1 MFNIFSKKFFFPS
14 HFLYIAGMASFGY
27 SLLLVL
33 TAFIWGSGFVAQ
45 IEGNAF
51 GPFSFSCIRCF
62 IAAGFLALVFK
73 GLDALGK
80 SPRRPRSPAE
90 TKLLWKAGFFYGLAL
105 CTAMNLQQLGM
116 FLGTPAG
123 KSGFLTACYIVLVP
137 VVRLIL
143 GHRISTKTWIC
154 VALTTVGLYLL
165 CIKDGFSLELSDGV
179 SLLCALAFSFHIL
192 VIDKFV
198 NQIDPIRVSAIQFL
212 TIGVL
217 TIPLMLIFDLKF
229 PTLDVSTIATAFENT
244 RAVAGLCF
252 AAFFSSG
259 IAYTLQIVA
268 QDKVNPTIASLTM
281 SLESVFAVLAGWTIL
296 GEQLSARELT
306 GCAIMMVAIIAAQIK
321 TK

>member
-1 MFNIFSKKFFFPS
+1 MFNIFSKKGSFHF
-14 HFLYIAGMASFGY
+14 HFLYIAYMASFGY

-51 GPFSFSCIRCF
+51 GPFAFSCIRCF

-73 GLDALGK
+73 VLDVFGK
-80 SPRRPRSPAE
+80 SPRRPCSPAE

-116 FLGTPAG
+116 FLGTSAG
-123 KSGFLTACYIVLVP
+123 KSGFLTACYIILVP
-137 VVRLIL
+137 VVRLVL
-143 GHRISTKTWIC
+143 GHRISPKTWIC
-154 VALTTVGLYLL
+154 VAITTVGLYLL

-192 VIDKFV
+192 VIDKFA
-198 NQIDPIRVSAIQFL
+198 NQVDPIRVSAIQFL

-217 TIPLMLIFDLKF
+217 TAPLMIIFDLKF
-229 PTLDVSTIATAFENT
+229 PEMDFSTVASAFINP

-281 SLESVFAVLAGWTIL
+281 SLESVFAVLAGWAIL
-296 GEQLSARELT
+296 GEQLSAREIC
-306 GCAIMMVAIIAAQIK
+306 GCAIMMFAIVAAQIK
-321 TK
+321 R

>member
-1 MFNIFSKKFFFPS
+1 MRISIYVYMTN
-14 HFLYIAGMASFGY
+14 LWYT
-27 SLLLVL
+27 LLLVL
-33 TAFIWGSGFVAQ
+33 TAAIWGSGFVAQ

-51 GPFSFSCIRCF
+51 GPFTFSCIRCF
-62 IAAGFLALVFK
+62 IAAGFLALIFK
-73 GLDALGK
+73 ILDIFGK

-116 FLGTPAG
+116 FLGTSAG

-143 GHRISTKTWIC
+143 GHRISAKTWIC
-154 VALTTVGLYLL
+154 VAITTVGLYLL

-179 SLLCALAFSFHIL
+179 SLLCALAFSIHIL

-198 NQIDPIRVSAIQFL
+198 NKVDPIRVSAIQFL

-217 TIPLMLIFDLKF
+217 TAPLMIVFDMKF
-229 PTLDVSTIATAFENT
+229 PVMEFSTIAAALVNP

-252 AAFFSSG
+252 AAFCSSG

-268 QDKVNPTIASLTM
+268 QDKVKPTIASLTM
-281 SLESVFAVLAGWTIL
+281 SLESVFAVLAGWAIL
-296 GEQLSARELT
+296 GEQLSAREIC
-306 GCAIMMVAIIAAQIK
+306 GCAIMMVAIVFAQIRR
-321 TK
+321 

>member
-1 MFNIFSKKFFFPS
+1 
-14 HFLYIAGMASFGY
+14 MANLGY
-27 SLLLVL
+27 TFLLVL
-33 TAFIWGSGFVAQ
+33 TAAIWGSGFVAQ

-51 GPFSFSCIRCF
+51 GPFAFSCIRCF

-73 GLDALGK
+73 VLDVFGK
-80 SPRRPRSPAE
+80 SPRRPRNRE
-90 TKLLWKAGFFYGLAL
+90 EKILHWKAGFFCGLAL

-116 FLGTPAG
+116 FLGTSAG

-143 GHRISTKTWIC
+143 GHRISAKTWFC
-154 VALTTVGLYLL
+154 VAITTVGLYLL

-179 SLLCALAFSFHIL
+179 SLLCALAFSIHIL

-198 NQIDPIRVSAIQFL
+198 NQVDPIRVSAIQFL

-217 TIPLMLIFDLKF
+217 TAPLMVLFDLKF
-229 PTLDVSTIATAFENT
+229 PALDFSTIAAAALNP

-252 AAFFSSG
+252 AAFCSSG

-281 SLESVFAVLAGWTIL
+281 SLESVFAVLAGWAIL
-296 GEQLSARELT
+296 GELLSAREIC
-306 GCAIMMVAIIAAQIK
+306 GCAIMMVAIITAQIK
-321 TK
+321 R

>member
-1 MFNIFSKKFFFPS
+1 MFNIFSKKGFFPS
-14 HFLYIAGMASFGY
+14 HFLYIADMASFGY

-51 GPFSFSCIRCF
+51 GPFAFSCIRCF

-73 GLDALGK
+73 FLDFFGK

-116 FLGTPAG
+116 FLGTSAG
-123 KSGFLTACYIVLVP
+123 KSGFLTACYIILVP
-137 VVRLIL
+137 VVRLVL
-143 GHRISTKTWIC
+143 GHRISPKTWIC
-154 VALTTVGLYLL
+154 VAITTVGLYLL
-165 CIKDGFSLELSDGV
+165 CIKEGFSLEISDVV

-192 VIDKFV
+192 VIDKFANRV
-198 NQIDPIRVSAIQFL
+198 DPIRVSAIQFL

-217 TIPLMLIFDLKF
+217 TAPLMIIFDLKF
-229 PTLDVSTIATAFENT
+229 PEIDFSTIASAFINP

-281 SLESVFAVLAGWTIL
+281 SLESVFAVLAGWAIL
-296 GEQLSARELT
+296 GEQLSAREIG
-306 GCAIMMVAIIAAQIK
+306 GCAIMMFAIVAAQIK
-321 TK
+321 R

>member
-1 MFNIFSKKFFFPS
+1 MTN
-14 HFLYIAGMASFGY
+14 LWYT
-27 SLLLVL
+27 LLLVL
-33 TAFIWGSGFVAQ
+33 TAAIWGSGFVAQ

-51 GPFSFSCIRCF
+51 GPFTFSCIRCF
-62 IAAGFLALVFK
+62 IAAGFLALIFK
-73 GLDALGK
+73 ILDIFGK

-116 FLGTPAG
+116 FLGTSAG

-137 VVRLIL
+137 IVSLFI
-143 GHRISTKTWIC
+143 GKKTSIKTWLC
-154 VALTTVGLYLL
+154 VAITTVGLYLL

-179 SLLCALAFSFHIL
+179 SLLCALAFSIHIL

-198 NQIDPIRVSAIQFL
+198 NRVDPIRVSAIQFL

-217 TIPLMLIFDLKF
+217 TAPLMFVFDMKF
-229 PTLDVSTIATAFENT
+229 PVMEFSTIAAALVNP

-252 AAFFSSG
+252 AAFCSSG

-268 QDKVNPTIASLTM
+268 QDKVKPTIASLTM
-281 SLESVFAVLAGWTIL
+281 SLESVFAVFAGWAVL
-296 GEQLSARELT
+296 GEQLSAREIC
-306 GCAIMMVAIIAAQIK
+306 GCAIMMVAIVFAQIRR
-321 TK
+321 

>member
-1 MFNIFSKKFFFPS
+1 MFNIFSKKGFLPS
-14 HFLYIAGMASFGY
+14 HFLYIADMVSFGY
-27 SLLLVL
+27 SFLLVL

-62 IAAGFLALVFK
+62 IAAGFLTLVFK

-116 FLGTPAG
+116 FLGTSAG

-143 GHRISTKTWIC
+143 GHRISAKTWFC
-154 VALTTVGLYLL
+154 VAITTVGLYLL

-179 SLLCALAFSFHIL
+179 SLLCALAFSVHIL

-198 NQIDPIRVSAIQFL
+198 NQVDPIRVSAIQFL

-217 TIPLMLIFDLKF
+217 TAPLMIIFDLEF
-229 PTLDVSTIATAFENT
+229 PEMDFSTVASAFINP

-252 AAFFSSG
+252 AAFCSSG

-281 SLESVFAVLAGWTIL
+281 SLESVFAVLAGWAIL
-296 GEQLSARELT
+296 GEQLSAREIC
-306 GCAIMMVAIIAAQIK
+306 GCAIMMVAIVVAQIK
-321 TK
+321 R

>member
-1 MFNIFSKKFFFPS
+1 
-14 HFLYIAGMASFGY
+14 MASLGY

-51 GPFSFSCIRCF
+51 GPFAFSCIRCF
-62 IAAGFLALVFK
+62 IAAGFLAFVFK
-73 GLDALGK
+73 LLDFFGK
-80 SPRRPRSPAE
+80 SPRRPHSPAD
-90 TKLLWKAGFFYGLAL
+90 TKLLWKAGFFCGLAL
-105 CTAMNLQQLGM
+105 CSAMNLQQLGL

-143 GHRISTKTWIC
+143 GHRISLKTWIC
-154 VALTTVGLYLL
+154 VVITTVGLYLL
-165 CIKDGFSLELSDGV
+165 CIKDGLSLELSDGI

-198 NQIDPIRVSAIQFL
+198 NHVDPIRLSSIQFL
-212 TIGVL
+212 TISVL
-217 TIPLMLIFDLKF
+217 TAPLMFFFDLKLPAMDF
-229 PTLDVSTIATAFENT
+229 STIAAAFANP
-244 RAVAGLCF
+244 RAIAGLCF
-252 AAFFSSG
+252 AAFCSSG

-281 SLESVFAVLAGWTIL
+281 SLESVFAVFAGWAVL
-296 GEQLSARELT
+296 GEHLSTRELT
-306 GCAIMMVAIIAAQIK
+306 GCAIMMVAIVAAQVK
-321 TK
+321 NKKN

>member
-1 MFNIFSKKFFFPS
+1 
-14 HFLYIAGMASFGY
+14 MANLSYTF
-27 SLLLVL
+27 LLVL
-33 TAFIWGSGFVAQ
+33 TAAIWGSGFVAQ

-51 GPFSFSCIRCF
+51 GPFTFSCIRCF
-62 IAAGFLALVFK
+62 IAAGFLTLVFK

-80 SPRRPRSPAE
+80 SPRRPHSPAE

-137 VVRLIL
+137 VVRFIL
-143 GHRISTKTWIC
+143 GHRISVKTWIC
-154 VALTTVGLYLL
+154 VAITTVGLYLL

-198 NQIDPIRVSAIQFL
+198 NQVDPIRVSAIQFL

-217 TIPLMLIFDLKF
+217 TAPLMIIFDLKF
-229 PTLDVSTIATAFENT
+229 PEMDFSTVASAFINP

-252 AAFFSSG
+252 AAFCSSG

-281 SLESVFAVLAGWTIL
+281 SLESVFAVLAGWVIL
-296 GEQLSARELT
+296 GEQLSAREIC
-306 GCAIMMVAIIAAQIK
+306 GCTIMMVAIVAAQIK
-321 TK
+321 RN

>member
-1 MFNIFSKKFFFPS
+1 
-14 HFLYIAGMASFGY
+14 MASLGY

-51 GPFSFSCIRCF
+51 GPFAFSTIRCF
-62 IAAGFLALVFK
+62 IAAGFLAFVFK
-73 GLDALGK
+73 LLDFFGK
-80 SPRRPRSPAE
+80 SPRRPHSPAD
-90 TKLLWKAGFFYGLAL
+90 TKLLWKAGFFCGLAL
-105 CTAMNLQQLGM
+105 CSAMNLQQLGL

-143 GHRISTKTWIC
+143 GHRISLKTWIC
-154 VALTTVGLYLL
+154 VVITTVGLYLL
-165 CIKDGFSLELSDGV
+165 CIKDGLSLELSDGI

-198 NQIDPIRVSAIQFL
+198 NHVDPIRLSSIQFL

-217 TIPLMLIFDLKF
+217 TAPLMIIFDLKF
-229 PTLDVSTIATAFENT
+229 PTMDFSTVAAAFANP
-244 RAVAGLCF
+244 RAIAGLCF
-252 AAFFSSG
+252 AAFCSSG

-281 SLESVFAVLAGWTIL
+281 SLESVFAVFAGWAVL
-296 GEQLSARELT
+296 GEQLSTRELT
-306 GCAIMMVAIIAAQIK
+306 GCAIMMVAIVAAQVK
-321 TK
+321 NKKN

>member
-1 MFNIFSKKFFFPS
+1 MTN
-14 HFLYIAGMASFGY
+14 LWYT
-27 SLLLVL
+27 LLLVL
-33 TAFIWGSGFVAQ
+33 TAAIWGSGFVAQ

-51 GPFSFSCIRCF
+51 GPFTFSCIRCF
-62 IAAGFLALVFK
+62 IAAGFLALIFK
-73 GLDALGK
+73 ILDIFGK
-80 SPRRPRSPAE
+80 SPRRPHNRE
-90 TKLLWKAGFFYGLAL
+90 ERILHWKAGFFCGLAL

-143 GHRISTKTWIC
+143 GHRISAKTWIC
-154 VALTTVGLYLL
+154 VAITTVGLYLL

-179 SLLCALAFSFHIL
+179 SLLCALAFSIHIL

-198 NQIDPIRVSAIQFL
+198 NRVDPIRVSAIQFL

-217 TIPLMLIFDLKF
+217 TAPLMFVFDMKF
-229 PTLDVSTIATAFENT
+229 PVMEFSTIAAALVNP

-252 AAFFSSG
+252 AAFCSSG

-268 QDKVNPTIASLTM
+268 QDKVKPTIASLTM
-281 SLESVFAVLAGWTIL
+281 SLESVFAVLAGWAIL
-296 GEQLSARELT
+296 GEQLSAREIC
-306 GCAIMMVAIIAAQIK
+306 GCAIMMVAIVFAQIRR
-321 TK
+321 

>member
-1 MFNIFSKKFFFPS
+1 
-14 HFLYIAGMASFGY
+14 MANLGY
-27 SLLLVL
+27 TFLLVL
-33 TAFIWGSGFVAQ
+33 TAAIWGSGFVAQ

-51 GPFSFSCIRCF
+51 GPFAFSCIRCF
-62 IAAGFLALVFK
+62 IAAGFLTLVFK

-80 SPRRPRSPAE
+80 SPRRPRSPTE
-90 TKLLWKAGFFYGLAL
+90 TRLLWKAGFLYGLAL

-116 FLGTPAG
+116 FLGTSAG

-143 GHRISTKTWIC
+143 GHRISAKTWFC
-154 VALTTVGLYLL
+154 VAITTVGLYLL

-198 NQIDPIRVSAIQFL
+198 NQVDPIRVSAIQFL

-217 TIPLMLIFDLKF
+217 TAPLMVLFDLKF
-229 PTLDVSTIATAFENT
+229 PALDFSAVAAAALNP

-252 AAFFSSG
+252 AAFCSSG

-268 QDKVNPTIASLTM
+268 QDKVSPTIASLTM
-281 SLESVFAVLAGWTIL
+281 SLESVFAVLAGWAIL
-296 GEQLSARELT
+296 GEQLSARELC

-321 TK
+321 KSPQA

>member
-1 MFNIFSKKFFFPS
+1 MYNIFQKNRILPQ
-14 HFLYIAGMASFGY
+14 HFLYIARMASFGY
-27 SLLLVL
+27 SFLLVL

-51 GPFSFSCIRCF
+51 GPFAFSTIRCF

-73 GLDALGK
+73 LLDAFGK

-90 TKLLWKAGFFYGLAL
+90 TKLLWKAGFFCGLAL

-116 FLGTPAG
+116 FLGTSAG

-143 GHRISTKTWIC
+143 GHRISAKTWFC
-154 VALTTVGLYLL
+154 VAITTVGLYLL

-179 SLLCALAFSFHIL
+179 SLLCALAFSVHIL

-198 NQIDPIRVSAIQFL
+198 NQVDPIRVSAIQFL

-217 TIPLMLIFDLKF
+217 TAPLMIIFDLKF
-229 PTLDVSTIATAFENT
+229 PEMDFSTVASAFINP

-252 AAFFSSG
+252 AAFCSSG

-281 SLESVFAVLAGWTIL
+281 SLESVFAVLAGWAIL
-296 GEQLSARELT
+296 GELLSAREIC
-306 GCAIMMVAIIAAQIK
+306 GCAIMMVAIITAQIK
-321 TK
+321 RK

>member
-1 MFNIFSKKFFFPS
+1 MSN
-14 HFLYIAGMASFGY
+14 LCYT
-27 SLLLVL
+27 LLLVL
-33 TAFIWGSGFVAQ
+33 TAAIWGSGFVAQ

-51 GPFSFSCIRCF
+51 GPFAFSCIRCF

-73 GLDALGK
+73 LLDTFGK
-80 SPRRPRSPAE
+80 SPRKPRNREE
-90 TKLLWKAGFFYGLAL
+90 TKLMWKAGFFCGLAL

-212 TIGVL
+212 TIGIL
-217 TIPLMLIFDLKF
+217 TIPLMLIFDLRF
-229 PTLDVSTIATAFENT
+229 PTLDVSTVAAAFANP
-244 RAVAGLCF
+244 RAIAGLCF
-252 AAFFSSG
+252 AAFCSSG

-296 GEQLSARELT
+296 GEQLSVRELT

>member
-1 MFNIFSKKFFFPS
+1 
-14 HFLYIAGMASFGY
+14 MASLGY
-27 SLLLVL
+27 SLLLVF

-51 GPFSFSCIRCF
+51 GPFAFSTIRCF

-73 GLDALGK
+73 LLDFFGK
-80 SPRRPRSPAE
+80 SPRRPQTPAE
-90 TKLLWKAGFFYGLAL
+90 TKLLWKAGFFCGLAL

-116 FLGTPAG
+116 FLGTSAG

-143 GHRISTKTWIC
+143 GHRISAKTWFC
-154 VALTTVGLYLL
+154 VFITTIGLYLL
-165 CIKDGFSLELSDGV
+165 CIKDGFSFELSDGV

-198 NQIDPIRVSAIQFL
+198 NHVDPIRVSSIQFL

-217 TIPLMLIFDLKF
+217 TAPLMIVFDLKF
-229 PTLDVSTIATAFENT
+229 PAMDFSTIAAAFANP
-244 RAVAGLCF
+244 RAIAGLCF
-252 AAFFSSG
+252 AAFCSSG

-268 QDKVNPTIASLTM
+268 QDKVRPTIASLTM
-281 SLESVFAVLAGWTIL
+281 SLESVFAVFAGWVVL
-296 GEQLSARELT
+296 GEQLSTRELI

-321 TK
+321 PN

>member
-1 MFNIFSKKFFFPS
+1 
-14 HFLYIAGMASFGY
+14 MANLGY
-27 SLLLVL
+27 TFLLVL
-33 TAFIWGSGFVAQ
+33 TAAIWGSGFVAQ

-51 GPFSFSCIRCF
+51 GPFAFSCIRCF

-73 GLDALGK
+73 VLDAFGK
-80 SPRRPRSPAE
+80 SPRRPRNRE
-90 TKLLWKAGFFYGLAL
+90 EKILHWQAGFFCGLAL

-116 FLGTPAG
+116 FLGTSAG

-143 GHRISTKTWIC
+143 GHRVSAKTWIC
-154 VALTTVGLYLL
+154 VAITTVGLYLL

-198 NQIDPIRVSAIQFL
+198 NQVDPIRVSAIQFL

-217 TIPLMLIFDLKF
+217 TAPLMVLFDLKF
-229 PTLDVSTIATAFENT
+229 PALDFSAVAAAALNP

-252 AAFFSSG
+252 AAFCSSG

-281 SLESVFAVLAGWTIL
+281 SLESVFAVLAGWAIL
-296 GEQLSARELT
+296 GELLSAREIC
-306 GCAIMMVAIIAAQIK
+306 GCAIMMVAIVAAQIK
-321 TK
+321 R

>member
-1 MFNIFSKKFFFPS
+1 MTN
-14 HFLYIAGMASFGY
+14 LCYT
-27 SLLLVL
+27 LLLVL
-33 TAFIWGSGFVAQ
+33 TAAIWGSGFVAQ

-51 GPFSFSCIRCF
+51 GPFAFSCIRCF

-73 GLDALGK
+73 AFDAFGK
-80 SPRRPRSPAE
+80 SPRKPHNREERF
-90 TKLLWKAGFFYGLAL
+90 LHWKAGFFCGLAL

-137 VVRLIL
+137 VVRLVL
-143 GHRISTKTWIC
+143 GHRISAKTWAC
-154 VALTTVGLYLL
+154 VVITTFGLYLL

-179 SLLCALAFSFHIL
+179 SLLCALAFSIHIL

-198 NQIDPIRVSAIQFL
+198 NRVDPIRVSAIQFL

-217 TIPLMLIFDLKF
+217 TAPLMIVFDMKF
-229 PTLDVSTIATAFENT
+229 PVMEFSTIAAALVNP

-252 AAFFSSG
+252 AAFCSSG

-268 QDKVNPTIASLTM
+268 QDKINPTIASLTM
-281 SLESVFAVLAGWTIL
+281 CLESVFAVLAGWAVL
-296 GEQLSARELT
+296 GEQLSAREIC
-306 GCAIMMVAIIAAQIK
+306 GCAIMMVAIVLAQIK
-321 TK
+321 R

>member
-1 MFNIFSKKFFFPS
+1 MTN
-14 HFLYIAGMASFGY
+14 LWYT
-27 SLLLVL
+27 LLLVL
-33 TAFIWGSGFVAQ
+33 TAAIWGSGFVAQ

-51 GPFSFSCIRCF
+51 GPFTFSCIRCF
-62 IAAGFLALVFK
+62 IAAGFLALIFK
-73 GLDALGK
+73 ILDIFGK

-116 FLGTPAG
+116 FLGTSAG

-143 GHRISTKTWIC
+143 GHRISAKTWIC
-154 VALTTVGLYLL
+154 VAITTVGLYLL

-179 SLLCALAFSFHIL
+179 SLLCALAFSIHIL

-198 NQIDPIRVSAIQFL
+198 NKVDPIRVSAIQFL

-217 TIPLMLIFDLKF
+217 TAPLMIVFDMKF
-229 PTLDVSTIATAFENT
+229 PVMEFSTIAAALVNP

-252 AAFFSSG
+252 AAFCSSG

-268 QDKVNPTIASLTM
+268 QGKVKRTIASLTM
-281 SLESVFAVLAGWTIL
+281 SLESVFAVLAGWAIL
-296 GEQLSARELT
+296 GEQLSAREIC
-306 GCAIMMVAIIAAQIK
+306 GCAIMMVAIVFAQIRR
-321 TK
+321 

>member
-1 MFNIFSKKFFFPS
+1 
-14 HFLYIAGMASFGY
+14 MASFGY

-51 GPFSFSCIRCF
+51 GPFAFSTIRCF

-73 GLDALGK
+73 LLDHFGK
-80 SPRRPRSPAE
+80 SPRKPRSPAE
-90 TKLLWKAGFFYGLAL
+90 TKLLWKAGFFCGFAL

-116 FLGTPAG
+116 FLGTSAG
-123 KSGFLTACYIVLVP
+123 KSGFLTACYIILVP
-137 VVRLIL
+137 VVRLVL
-143 GHRISTKTWIC
+143 GHRISPKTWIC
-154 VALTTVGLYLL
+154 VAITTVGLYLL
-165 CIKDGFSLELSDGV
+165 CIKDDFSLELSDGV

-198 NQIDPIRVSAIQFL
+198 NQVDPIRVSAIQFL

-217 TIPLMLIFDLKF
+217 TAPLMIIFDLKF
-229 PTLDVSTIATAFENT
+229 PEMDFSTVASAFINP

-268 QDKVNPTIASLTM
+268 QDKVSPTIASLTM
-281 SLESVFAVLAGWTIL
+281 SLESVFAVLAGWAIL
-296 GEQLSARELT
+296 GEQLSASEIY
-306 GCAIMMVAIIAAQIK
+306 GCAIMMVAIITAQIK
-321 TK
+321 R